1 MSIISETMS
10 IDASL
15 SVEGEGPL
23 IADPRSGLLPF
34 GFSKAHQ
41 VVLEDAENGLVLR
54 HVGPIDTNTLLEVR
68 RT

>member
-1 MSIISETMS
+1 VSSISETMS

-15 SVEGEGPL
+15 SVEGEVPL

-41 VVLEDAENGLVLR
+41 VVLEDADKRLGAESCWAYR
-54 HVGPIDTNTLLEVR
+54 HQHTT
-68 RT
+68 

>member
-1 MSIISETMS
+1 VSSISETMS

-15 SVEGEGPL
+15 SVEGEVPL

-41 VVLEDAENGLVLR
+41 VVLEDA
-54 HVGPIDTNTLLEVR
+54 D
-68 RT
+68 